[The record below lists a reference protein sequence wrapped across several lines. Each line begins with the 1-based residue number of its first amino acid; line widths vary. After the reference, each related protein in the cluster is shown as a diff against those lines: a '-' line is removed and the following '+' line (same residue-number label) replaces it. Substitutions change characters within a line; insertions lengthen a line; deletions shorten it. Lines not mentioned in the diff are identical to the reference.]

1 MGKILTIMNKLL
13 TAVSHL
19 YQQHI
24 PQYPVLSKIVAD
36 IGQIQTEQ
44 AIPALRLPVVDEWL
58 ETAVSLAQG
67 HAGQAIVNAMWEMT
81 DRFHWVTAYA
91 NYAGEPDI
99 DLLRQ
104 NMAYT
109 EVAGP
114 INLYQAHINYPC
126 SNIFFGFLLQAPHT
140 YYPPHVHKAEEFY
153 FVLSGT
159 AVWQRGREWQV
170 RPPGS
175 FIHHGSG
182 VVHAMQTH
190 HEPLLALAAW
200 ISDLNSELVIVRDI
214 N

>member
-1 MGKILTIMNKLL
+1 MNTLL

-19 YQQHI
+19 YQQYT
-24 PQYPVLSKIVAD
+24 PQYPVLAKMVAD
-36 IGQIQTEQ
+36 IGQIKAEQ
-44 AIPALRLPVVDEWL
+44 VIPPLRLPVVEAWL

-67 HAGQAIVNAMWEMT
+67 HAGEAIANGLWQMA
-81 DRFHWVTAYA
+81 DRFHWVTPYA
-91 NYAGEPDI
+91 TYAGERDI

-114 INLYQAHINYPC
+114 TNLYQAHINFPC
-126 SNIFFGFLLQAPHT
+126 RNIFFGFLLQAPHT

-153 FVLSGT
+153 YVLSGT

-170 RPPGS
+170 RPAGS
-175 FIHHGSG
+175 FIHHPSG

-190 HEPLLALAAW
+190 REPLLTLAAW
-200 ISDLNSELVIVRDI
+200 TSDLASELVIVREP
-214 N
+214 